1 MSAVCPEGMSSAL
14 LESRAGA
21 AECAGLIC
29 RNGGSAIFIGNGG
42 DGGDGTGT
50 PRLGA
55 AWENRTPDLFITS
68 ELLYRLS

>member
-42 DGGDGTGT
+42 DGGEGAGTGSG
-50 PRLGA
+50 GA
-55 AWENRTPDLFITS
+55 GGLAGPYGHSGMNGLP
-68 ELLYRLS
+68 